1 MTYPRLAQVIQLCN
15 LDTDEALK
23 IHIEGL
29 QSTLGK
35 RNARIKELEE
45 KLNQP
50 VDLPATVEKMLR
62 KAYKEGWKACASNL
76 LSATKVASDNLGY
89 ISKKAI
95 DAYVSQ
101 EKDNYNV

>member
-1 MTYPRLAQVIQLCN
+1 MIQLCN

-45 KLNQP
+45 KLSQP
-50 VDLPATVEKMLR
+50 VDLPAKVEKMLR
-62 KAYKEGWKACASNL
+62 KAYKDGWKACALNL
-76 LSATKVASDNLGY
+76 LSATKVASENLGHL
-89 ISKKAI
+89 SKKAL

-101 EKDNYNV
+101 ESENYDV

>member
-1 MTYPRLAQVIQLCN
+1 MIQLCN

-45 KLNQP
+45 KLSQP
-50 VDLPATVEKMLR
+50 VDMSEKMEKVLK
-62 KAYKEGWKACASNL
+62 KAYKEGWKACAKELMGSTEL
-76 LSATKVASDNLGY
+76 LVRALQQ
-89 ISKKAI
+89 SKKASMEQYLRTDI
-95 DAYVSQ
+95 YDV
-101 EKDNYNV
+101 